1 MDNWCQWQ
9 SFTEATCDR
18 APLYLGN
25 YEIALVDELWRYKK
39 GRSRLIYIGKVYKP
53 ARTIRGRLRE
63 HLRATVGGRGNQKI
77 ATFLDMG
84 YRLKVRWRHHYD
96 PTSGECE
103 LFYDFEKRHGE
114 LPVANA
120 YGCSV
125 NKMLDACAT
134 CVAA

>member
-63 HLRATVGGRGNQKI
+63 HLRATVRVATQAVDAHLVCCAVGRRRARARRRRLVAWVLARRAAA
-77 ATFLDMG
+77 ATASQLA
-84 YRLKVRWRHHYD
+84 KV
-96 PTSGECE
+96 
-103 LFYDFEKRHGE
+103 
-114 LPVANA
+114 
-120 YGCSV
+120 
-125 NKMLDACAT
+125 DADLGDT
-134 CVAA
+134 R